1 MSQPDLHCSFYQSY
15 LCYFLITPTKR
26 RKHGKYGIVDLY
38 LFFLYFLGDYY
49 GLFAP
54 IGSKCSIER
63 ENKTAPEK
71 VYYCTKII
79 DIFAQSEVF

>member
-1 MSQPDLHCSFYQSY
+1 M
-15 LCYFLITPTKR
+15 
-26 RKHGKYGIVDLY
+26 VDFSALKVLY
-38 LFFLYFLGDYY
+38 ARGPNQQRCQRWDYY

-71 VYYCTKII
+71 VYYCTKVI
-79 DIFAQSEVF
+79 DIFAQSEVFYPKIW